1 MITPSQTAALPR
13 RIAASA
19 IDLLAV
25 GILWALVLYRLAV
38 RFEIAERTADG
49 EPIYSEFQR
58 QKLLEIDEGIN
69 FGFTAGDYY
78 HSLHGRGLVLGAV
91 ALLIFSL
98 IAWVLIPANTGWS
111 VGHRVLGLRVTD
123 LKGQRPPL
131 DSYLRR
137 YLVGLVDLFPYVVP
151 GLLGWIVA
159 GRNDLRQR
167 MGDLSADTVVIP
179 AHVLASFAETPEPAE
194 VRAPQPVPAVAD
206 LHSMVD
212 VEEAIAGV
220 TAGAETGD
228 YPVVET
234 EDDAI
239 PAIAV
244 SDIPAAASPGS
255 EQLTSVVSGFAEA
268 EQPPTGGTPESGWLP
283 PESQEAPVWTPE
295 PSAERVPRSTAES
308 GGDAGTSQAP
318 APAGEPVWN
327 EEWGAWL
334 FWDAEGHRWLRH
346 DERTGWRPIQHSQNV
361 S

>member
-49 EPIYSEFQR
+49 EPIYSVFQR

-78 HSLHGRGLVLGAV
+78 HSLHGRGLVLGVV

-123 LKGQRPPL
+123 LKGHRPPL

-137 YLVGLVDLFPYVVP
+137 YLVGLVDLFPYIIP

-179 AHVLASFAETPEPAE
+179 AHVLASVAETPAPAE
-194 VRAPQPVPAVAD
+194 VRAPQLVPAVAD
-206 LHSMVD
+206 LDSMVD

-234 EDDAI
+234 EDDVIPVIAI
-239 PAIAV
+239 P
-244 SDIPAAASPGS
+244 DIPAATSQGN

-268 EQPPTGGTPESGWLP
+268 EQPLTGGTPESGWLP

-308 GGDAGTSQAP
+308 GGDAGTRQAS
-318 APAGEPVWN
+318 APTGQPVWN

>member
-19 IDLLAV
+19 IDLLTV

-38 RFEIAERTADG
+38 RFEIAQRTPDG
-49 EPIYSEFQR
+49 EPVYSEFQR

-111 VGHRVLGLRVTD
+111 VGHRTLGLRVTD

-131 DSYLRR
+131 DSYMRR
-137 YLVGLVDLFPYVVP
+137 YLVGLVDLFPYIVP

-159 GRNDLRQR
+159 GRNELRQR

-179 AHVLASFAETPEPAE
+179 AEVLTSLAETPGPAE
-194 VRAPQPVPAVAD
+194 VRAPQPVPAAAD

-220 TAGAETGD
+220 TPGDETGD
-228 YPVVET
+228 YPVVEP
-234 EDDAI
+234 DDDVI
-239 PAIAV
+239 PAIV
-244 SDIPAAASPGS
+244 ISDIPAGTSADS

-268 EQPPTGGTPESGWLP
+268 EESATGDTPESNWLL

-295 PSAERVPRSTAES
+295 PSAERGPRSAAETAGVS
-308 GGDAGTSQAP
+308 VTPQASVP
-318 APAGEPVWN
+318 SGEPVWN

-346 DERTGWRPIQHSQNV
+346 DERTGWRPIEDSQNV